1 MKECDTLRKFVRSNI
16 QQGSTDVDENGID
29 MRREALDRVDETAVL
44 DQSENVIIL
53 NEPKKI
59 NLSPVQIK
67 LLSLSKKLKVVNYL
81 GTCKVYQGLAKR
93 PQLRRWRK
101 LTGLRVPNCGST
113 GTGSAHCVLEV
124 KHYLLV
130 AVAWFK

>member
-59 NLSPVQIK
+59 NLSPAQIK
-67 LLSLSKKLKVVNYL
+67 LVTHLKYAIEGSLLLGYL
-81 GTCKVYQGLAKR
+81 QGLPVAGKR
-93 PQLRRWRK
+93 PQL
-101 LTGLRVPNCGST
+101 
-113 GTGSAHCVLEV
+113 
-124 KHYLLV
+124 
-130 AVAWFK
+130 